1 MSNPLANIPNE
12 QLTHEFWLKSKE
24 QAVLEG
30 EWVIIENQRLPVLA
44 ELTKWAAK
52 GTSHT
57 AAEAEARTTPEYQ
70 AFLKKAGDKKQELVL
85 ARARVKA
92 LDLEIRLRL
101 NKSFTDR
108 AEMKSGELNT

>member
-1 MSNPLANIPNE
+1 MNPLSVIPNE
-12 QLTHEFWLKSKE
+12 QLTFEYWKRSKE
-24 QAVLEG
+24 QAKLEG

-57 AAEAEARTTPEYQ
+57 AAESEARTTPEYQ
-70 AFLKKAGDKKQELVL
+70 AFLKKSGDKKEQLVL
-85 ARARVKA
+85 ARARTKA

-108 AEMKSGELNT
+108 AEFKGGGLNT